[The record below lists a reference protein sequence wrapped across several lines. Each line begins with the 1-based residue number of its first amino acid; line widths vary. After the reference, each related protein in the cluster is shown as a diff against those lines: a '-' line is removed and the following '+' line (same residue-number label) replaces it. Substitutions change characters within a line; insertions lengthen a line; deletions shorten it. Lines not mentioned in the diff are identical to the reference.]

1 MNYQALRPLLFLM
14 DPEDAHRL
22 SVQGL
27 RLAGSFDFG
36 RGLLRRT
43 YSPATSQPVDLW
55 GLTFPNP
62 VGLAAGYDKD
72 GDAWRGLLCLGFGHL
87 ELGTVT
93 PRPQAGN
100 AKPRIFRLPA
110 HRAAINRLGFPSGGG
125 DVVAERVLGARGH
138 GAIVGINLGKNKE
151 TPNEDAAEDYVQ
163 LIAKFAPLADY
174 LVVNVSSPNT
184 VGLRRLQSRDALD
197 QLLKA
202 VMEEVHGERLAE
214 RRPLP
219 LLVKIAPDLSSDE
232 LDDTLTIIQ
241 DNGVDGVIA
250 TNTTIDRSS
259 VSGDVRA
266 SEKGGLSGAPLRAR
280 ATQVIH
286 QIYRRTDG
294 RLPIIGVGGIASAQD
309 AQEKL
314 DAGAS
319 LVQFYTGMIYEGPGL
334 AKRVVEGLSAR
345 TSGN

>member
-1 MNYQALRPLLFLM
+1 MNYQTLRPLLFLM
-14 DPEDAHRL
+14 DPENAHRL
-22 SVQGL
+22 SVRGL

-43 YSPATSQPVDLW
+43 YSPATSQPVELW

-100 AKPRIFRLPA
+100 PKPRIFRLPA

-138 GAIVGINLGKNKE
+138 GTIIGINLGKNKS
-151 TPNEDAAEDYVQ
+151 TPNEEASDDYVK
-163 LIAKFAPLADY
+163 LIRRFAALADY
-174 LVVNVSSPNT
+174 LVINVSSPNT
-184 VGLRRLQSRDALD
+184 VGLRRLQARDALGS
-197 QLLKA
+197 LLKA
-202 VMEEVHGERLAE
+202 VMEEIHVERMTE

-219 LLVKIAPDLSSDE
+219 LLVKIAPDLDDGE
-232 LDDTLTIIQ
+232 LDDVLTAIQ

-250 TNTTIDRSS
+250 TNTTIDRDSIA
-259 VSGDVRA
+259 GDPKA
-266 SEKGGLSGAPLRAR
+266 SERGGLSGAPLTAR
-280 ATQVIH
+280 STEVIH
-286 QIYRRTDG
+286 AIYRRTGG
-294 RLPIIGVGGIASAQD
+294 RLPIIGVGGIGSAHD

-334 AKRVVEGLSAR
+334 AKRVVEALA
-345 TSGN
+345 